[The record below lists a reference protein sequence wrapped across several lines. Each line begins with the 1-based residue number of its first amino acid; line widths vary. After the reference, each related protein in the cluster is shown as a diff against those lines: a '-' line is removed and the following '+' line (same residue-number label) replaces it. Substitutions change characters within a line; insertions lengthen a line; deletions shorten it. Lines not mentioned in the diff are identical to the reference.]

1 MRCKSKMK
9 YAKVKEN
16 PELVRDMDSKAVLN
30 TNVSALQAYKK
41 KREKQQEIQSAV
53 DDINNMK
60 NEINE
65 IKTLMQRILEKIG

>member
-1 MRCKSKMK
+1 MRCKSNMK
-9 YAKVKEN
+9 YAQVKDN
-16 PELVRDMDSKAVLN
+16 PELIRDMDSKAVLN

-65 IKTLMQRILEKIG
+65 IKTLMQRILDKIG

>member
-1 MRCKSKMK
+1 MK
-9 YAKVKEN
+9 YAQVKEN
-16 PELVRDMDSKAVLN
+16 PELIRDMDSKAVLN
-30 TNVSALQAYKK
+30 TNVAALQAYKK

-65 IKTLMQRILEKIG
+65 IKTLMQRILDKIG

>member
-1 MRCKSKMK
+1 MK

>member
-1 MRCKSKMK
+1 MK

-16 PELVRDMDSKAVLN
+16 PELIRDMDSKAILN

-41 KREKQQEIQSAV
+41 KREKQQEVNAAI

-65 IKTLMQRILEKIG
+65 IKTLMQRILDKIG